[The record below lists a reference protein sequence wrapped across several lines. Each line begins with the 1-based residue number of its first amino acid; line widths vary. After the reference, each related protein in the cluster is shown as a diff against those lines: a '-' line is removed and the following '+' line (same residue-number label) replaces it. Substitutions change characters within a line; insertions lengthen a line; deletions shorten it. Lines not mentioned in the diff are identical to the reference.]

1 MATLETP
8 SLIDT
13 RPSLLARWSAAS
25 TRAVQGF
32 EENPGRVLFGISLL
46 YFTLVIP
53 LALIKLLWADEFIT
67 FYIAKLN
74 SVRAIWDALSLGA
87 DPNPPGSHL
96 LVMWSMRLFGDSAL
110 AVRLPAILAS
120 FLGVVCLLLFLKKR
134 VPVIY
139 AAAGACF
146 FMSTAA
152 FNYSYESRSY
162 ALTLGFA
169 MLSLVMWR
177 ASVEGKHPYWSAAG
191 LALALGAG
199 LSSNY
204 FTALAFFPIAAGEL
218 VRTLDR
224 RKIDFRIWFALA
236 VGSLPMLAY
245 MPLINHAIAI
255 FGPHA
260 WNKPTPDFLSDS
272 YTEMVEVILWPALAI
287 MAASVITWI
296 YQRKTRGYARPG
308 ALPRHEMVAVVVNM
322 AYPFIGYAIALA
334 RAGMISPRF
343 VIPMCYGFAI
353 AAVVAW
359 YRMFSR
365 HSLAAVFLLLLCFS
379 WAITRD
385 GVCAYDYLGQRNAFN
400 HVHDSLPQTNTIAV
414 SDSLLVLPLYHY
426 SSPQV
431 ASRIVFPL
439 DFKAIHKYKHE
450 DSLEQN
456 LWAGRQLFP
465 VPIVSLQQLENDM
478 KNYLIVTTQGNWLLQ
493 QLDAD
498 GDPATTLP
506 IYPDTRDI
514 RGFTPLCHGD
524 VFMFE
529 MGDALGTG
537 EEYAANT
544 AGRVKTSSTFGHVR
558 DSKRAGPSGM
568 TQ

>member
-1 MATLETP
+1 M
-8 SLIDT
+8 
-13 RPSLLARWSAAS
+13 
-25 TRAVQGF
+25 
-32 EENPGRVLFGISLL
+32 
-46 YFTLVIP
+46 LVIP

-74 SVRAIWDALSLGA
+74 NARAIWDALSLGA

-110 AVRLPAILAS
+110 AVRVPAILAS
-120 FLGVVCLLLFLKKR
+120 FLGIVCLFLFLKKR

-162 ALTLGFA
+162 ALMLGFA
-169 MLSLVMWR
+169 MLSLVMWQS
-177 ASVEGKHPYWSAAG
+177 SVEGRHPYWSSVG
-191 LALALGAG
+191 LALALAAG

-204 FTALAFFPIAAGEL
+204 FTVLAFFPIAAGEL

-224 RKIDFRIWFALA
+224 RKIDLRIWIALA
-236 VGSLPMLAY
+236 IGSLPMLVY
-245 MPLINHAIAI
+245 MPLINHAVAI
-255 FGPHA
+255 FAPHA
-260 WNKPTPDFLSDS
+260 WNKPTPDFLSES
-272 YTEMVEVILWPALAI
+272 YTEMVEIILWPALAI
-287 MAASVITWI
+287 LAAGIVTWI

-308 ALPRHEMVAVVVNM
+308 ALPRHEMVAVLVNM
-322 AYPFIGYAIALA
+322 AYPFIAYAIALA
-334 RAGMISPRF
+334 RAGMVSPRF
-343 VIPMCYGFAI
+343 VIPLCYGFAI
-353 AAVVAW
+353 ATIVVW
-359 YRMFSR
+359 YRLFPR
-365 HSLAAVFLLLLCFS
+365 HNLAAVFLLVLCFC

-385 GVCAYDYLGQRNAFN
+385 GVCAYDYLGQRSAFN
-400 HVHDSLPQTNTIAV
+400 HVRDSLPQSDTIAV
-414 SDSLLVLPLYHY
+414 PDSLLVLPLYHY
-426 SSPQV
+426 SSPEV

-439 DFKAIHKYKHE
+439 DFKAIHKYKGE

-456 LWAGRQLFP
+456 FWAGRQVFP
-465 VPIVSLQQLENDM
+465 VPIVSLRQLEDDM
-478 KNYLIVTTQGNWLLQ
+478 QNYLIVTSQGNWLLQ

-498 GDPATTLP
+498 GDPARTLP
-506 IYPDTRDI
+506 IYTQSHDI

-537 EEYAANT
+537 QEYASNT
-544 AGRVKTSSTFGHVR
+544 SGKVKTSSTLNQDRGT
-558 DSKRAGPSGM
+558 KRTSHIGM
-568 TQ
+568 SQ

>member
-1 MATLETP
+1 MATLEIPTKIEP
-8 SLIDT
+8 GLSPLE
-13 RPSLLARWSAAS
+13 RWSLACS
-25 TRAVQGF
+25 RTVQGF
-32 EENPGRVLFGISLL
+32 QASPGRTLFGVALM

-74 SVRAIWDALSLGA
+74 DVRAIWSALSLGA
-87 DPNPPGSHL
+87 DPNPPLSHL
-96 LVMWSMRLFGDSAL
+96 LVMWSMRLFGDGAL

-120 FLGVVCLLLFLKKR
+120 FLGVVCLFLFLKKR

-169 MLSLVMWR
+169 MLSLLLWR
-177 ASVEGKHPYWSAAG
+177 ESIEGDHQTWAVVG
-191 LALALGAG
+191 LTLSLAAG

-204 FTALAFFPIAAGEL
+204 FACLAFFPIAAGEL
-218 VRTLDR
+218 VRSIER
-224 RKIDFRIWFALA
+224 RRIDLRIWVALA
-236 VGSLPMLAY
+236 IASLPILAY
-245 MPLINHAIAI
+245 MPLINHAIKT

-260 WNKPTPDFLSDS
+260 WNKPTPDFLFDS
-272 YTEMVEVILWPALAI
+272 YDEMIEVILYPTLAI
-287 MAASVITWI
+287 FVAGAATWA
-296 YQRKTRGYARPG
+296 YRRKARGYSRPG
-308 ALPRHEMVAVVVNM
+308 ILPRHELAAVVVNM
-322 AYPFIGYAIALA
+322 AYPFLAYVIAVA

-343 VIPMCYGFAI
+343 VIPMSYGFAI
-353 AAVVAW
+353 AAVITW

-365 HSLAAVFLLLLCFS
+365 QALAAVFLLALCFS
-379 WAITRD
+379 WAVTRD
-385 GVCAYDYLGQRNAFN
+385 GVCAYDYLSQRSAFN
-400 HVHDSLPQTNTIAV
+400 HVRDSLPVSDTIAV
-414 SDSLLVLPLYHY
+414 SDSLLVLPLHHY

-439 DFKAIHKYKHE
+439 DFKAIHKYKGE

-456 LWAGRQLFP
+456 LWNGRQLFP
-465 VPIVSLQQLENDM
+465 VPLVSLQQLENDM

-498 GDPATTLP
+498 GDPARTLP
-506 IYPDTRDI
+506 IYPESRDI

-524 VFMFE
+524 VFLFE
-529 MGDALGTG
+529 MGDALGNGTQ
-537 EEYAANT
+537 YASNASGKT
-544 AGRVKTSSTFGHVR
+544 KTSKVLTPDRAGRRSFGIV
-558 DSKRAGPSGM
+558 
-568 TQ
+568 Q